1 MYNDRSWLFS
11 IFAIVS
17 LFAGSSFL
25 FIDDAADSRM
35 IHLTELTDTDIE
47 MILAV
52 KADMS
57 AAKVQTYE
65 SVALNN

>member
-1 MYNDRSWLFS
+1 MSLYNDKSWLFS

-25 FIDDAADSRM
+25 CIDDAAG
-35 IHLTELTDTDIE
+35 
-47 MILAV
+47 
-52 KADMS
+52 MS
-57 AAKVQTYE
+57 AAKIQSYE